1 MISQK
6 LFDVATAIDSSRLK
20 DYMTCER
27 FALLKHILGLTSEQV
42 QIDLVFGAAVHKA
55 LELCPDPIAIGDAEK
70 LMEMIERM
78 QSVFLVE
85 YRKEIPETDDDV
97 YKKNPTKAKEMFL
110 AYVMNGLKNG
120 VKIRKILG
128 IEIPFT
134 IEIGGIPVH
143 GTIDLLYEGVDGKIY
158 IRDYKTAGAKYMF
171 ELESFMLRY
180 QFSIYL
186 IAVRSIIGDRRDV
199 VIEVISLYVKG
210 KHECTSTL
218 IPRTIKY
225 AESAI
230 AEIERY
236 INDYKRDLE
245 LVKPEIF
252 SDKPVDQYAPFPI
265 FPRRDTGCV
274 QYMKLC
280 QFASFCKDG
289 INPMMWRDMLP
300 TRFKRTVWDPRQ
312 KERINL

>member
-1 MISQK
+1 MTK
-6 LFDVATAIDSSRLK
+6 ELFDIASAMDSTRLK

-27 FALLKHILGLTSEQV
+27 FALLKHIFGLTPEQA
-42 QIDLVFGAAVHKA
+42 QIDLIFGAAVHKA
-55 LELCPDPIAIGDAEK
+55 LELCPDPIAIGDATK
-70 LMEMIERM
+70 LMEIIEKM
-78 QSVFLVE
+78 QLVFLEE

-97 YKKNPTKAKEMFL
+97 YKKNPAKAKEMFL
-110 AYVMNGLKNG
+110 AYVMNGLKQG

-134 IEIGGIPVH
+134 VEIAGIPVH
-143 GTIDLLYEGVDGKIY
+143 GTIDLLYEGVDGRIY

-186 IAVRSIIGDRRDV
+186 IAVKSIIGERREV

-210 KHECTSTL
+210 KNECTSTL

-225 AESAI
+225 AESVI
-230 AEIERY
+230 AEIERH
-236 INDYKRDLE
+236 INNYKKDLE

-280 QFASFCKDG
+280 QFAPFCKDS
-289 INPMMWRDMLP
+289 INPMVWKNMLP
-300 TRFKRTVWDPRQ
+300 TRFKRTVWDPKR
-312 KERINL
+312 KERIVI